1 MSVPTKHPHF
11 VHTLN
16 RKGSCVPNL
25 RSTGCPRTWGCASIQ
40 LCRLAP
46 VEARTEGQLACVP
59 ILRMHGGM
67 GGAERVHGRSLLGAR
82 QPGPAG
88 DLRGISQCFAAQTTG
103 APELCK
109 RLALVDRAAVSLGK
123 LGHLGAHEG
132 VVFEFRFERHWHTSK
147 GEAACTSLVDASL
160 PHS

>member
-59 ILRMHGGM
+59 ILRMHGAMSGCM
-67 GGAERVHGRSLLGAR
+67 GEA
-82 QPGPAG
+82 
-88 DLRGISQCFAAQTTG
+88 C
-103 APELCK
+103 
-109 RLALVDRAAVSLGK
+109 LALGDQVPQ
-123 LGHLGAHEG
+123 EI
-132 VVFEFRFERHWHTSK
+132 
-147 GEAACTSLVDASL
+147 
-160 PHS
+160 